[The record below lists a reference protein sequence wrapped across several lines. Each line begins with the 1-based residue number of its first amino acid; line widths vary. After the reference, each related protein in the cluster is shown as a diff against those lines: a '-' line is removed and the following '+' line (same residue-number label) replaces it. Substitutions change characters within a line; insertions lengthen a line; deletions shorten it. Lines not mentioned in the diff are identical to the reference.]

1 MELRQLNT
9 FIQVARFK
17 SFSRAA
23 ESLGYSQ
30 SAVTVQIRQLEEELD
45 ARLFDRI
52 GKHISLTAQGEQFL
66 AHAYD
71 VLNQVNKARLS
82 VSETG
87 ALHGRLHLGTI
98 ESLCFAKLP
107 AVLRRYWEKHPQV
120 VVHVTTGEPEALI
133 RRMEQG
139 ELDLIYILDEPRY
152 NNNWHKLMERREEV
166 VFVASPSLGA
176 ELRERPVLTVEGLL
190 DKPFYLTER
199 DANYR
204 RLLDRRLAELG
215 GEQAALERVR
225 QVCGALRAEGVS
237 FSALDAGRYLQD
249 LDAPALPAGSGGEWW
264 MRTTLPPLPATDTLP
279 TVHSAFK
286 RFFARG
292 LDTILLFA
300 AMLVTQCVVGKN
312 PARFDR
318 VDTVFLYA
326 GSVALM
332 AVLEP
337 LSLRLFGTTPGKALM
352 GLRLTGADGK
362 KLRWAD
368 GFFRYVWML
377 WSACGFY
384 IPILSIIQLYRS
396 FERCRREE
404 TQPWDRETIYTET
417 TFRFRNVAAIA
428 LLLALLAGGVNAANA
443 AAQLPP
449 NRGDLTVAEFAENFN
464 YQAEYLG
471 IDLGGELDSD
481 GVWQEAPGAENITSL
496 VLGEEIP
503 TPSSSSTPWKME
515 NSPPWRCPGRWRI
528 STGGTD
534 CPGSG

>member
-1 MELRQLNT
+1 MTSKEMEQRSGVPRANIRYYEAQGLLTPQRGKNGYRAYSQGDLETLEKIKLLRRLGIRVEELRNLRQGTEDL
-9 FIQVARFK
+9 
-17 SFSRAA
+17 
-23 ESLGYSQ
+23 
-30 SAVTVQIRQLEEELD
+30 SAV
-45 ARLFDRI
+45 
-52 GKHISLTAQGEQFL
+52 
-66 AHAYD
+66 
-71 VLNQVNKARLS
+71 
-82 VSETG
+82 
-87 ALHGRLHLGTI
+87 
-98 ESLCFAKLP
+98 
-107 AVLRRYWEKHPQV
+107 
-120 VVHVTTGEPEALI
+120 
-133 RRMEQG
+133 
-139 ELDLIYILDEPRY
+139 
-152 NNNWHKLMERREEV
+152 
-166 VFVASPSLGA
+166 
-176 ELRERPVLTVEGLL
+176 
-190 DKPFYLTER
+190 
-199 DANYR
+199 
-204 RLLDRRLAELG
+204 LDRRLAELG

-300 AMLVTQCVVGKN
+300 AMLVIQCVVGKN

-443 AAQLPP
+443 AAQ
-449 NRGDLTVAEFAENFN
+449 F
-464 YQAEYLG
+464 
-471 IDLGGELDSD
+471 
-481 GVWQEAPGAENITSL
+481 
-496 VLGEEIP
+496 
-503 TPSSSSTPWKME
+503 
-515 NSPPWRCPGRWRI
+515 
-528 STGGTD
+528 
-534 CPGSG
+534 